1 MMTRRKKLRIGLIA
15 GGLAVF
21 AVAVGLVLT
30 ALQDQVVFFFS
41 PTEVADKGVA
51 PGQRIRVGGLVVDG
65 SVIRGQGRQVAFDIT
80 DTANSMTVRYDG
92 ILPDLFRE
100 GQGIVAEGAF
110 GDDGAFMASTVLAK
124 HDETY
129 MPPEVADALKKQGH
143 WQEGAQ

>member
-1 MMTRRKKLRIGLIA
+1 MTRRKKLRIGLIA

-41 PTEVADKGVA
+41 PTEVAAKGVE

-80 DTANSMTVRYDG
+80 DTANTMTVRYDG

-110 GDDGAFMASTVLAK
+110 GPDGSFLAATVLAK

>member
-1 MMTRRKKLRIGLIA
+1 MTRRKKLRIGLIA